1 MSSVEKVLLKVA
13 EARPWDVGKNIVRLD
28 GYAMARL
35 GLTVADVVEVKGKK
49 TVVATVASPYPEDL
63 GQNTIRMDALLRK
76 AAEVKLGDLVSV
88 KKTRVNLAQRVIL
101 APLERELRVS
111 PQLIEYVKK
120 YLYATPLCRGSIVEV
135 PLMRTS
141 LKFIVV
147 ATSPAGAV
155 QVDETTDLSIRPKPE
170 YPELAIPKVTYEDI
184 GGLEEA
190 KRKVRE
196 MVELPLKY
204 PEIFERLGVEPP
216 KGVLFYGPPG
226 TGKTLLAKA
235 LANETGAY
243 FIAINGPEIISKYYG
258 ESEAKLREIFEQA
271 KKNAPAIIF
280 IDEIDAIAPKR
291 EEVGEVERRI
301 VAQLL
306 TLMDGLEE
314 RGQVVVIAA
323 TNRINDVD
331 PALRRPGR
339 FDREIYFP
347 VPDKKARKEILMI
360 HTRNMP
366 LADDV
371 NLDEIADMTHGYT
384 GADLAALCREAAMIA
399 LRRIIPRIDFSKRE
413 LSPEILSEV
422 KVTRSDFI
430 KALGEVQP
438 TALREVYVEIPEV
451 RWEDIGG
458 LEKVKQM
465 VREAVEWPIKHPEF
479 FKEMGIDPPKG
490 VLLYG
495 PPGCGK
501 TLLAKAAATESG
513 ANFISIKGPEILS
526 KWVGESEKA
535 VREIFARAKQV
546 APCIVFFDEID
557 SIAPRRGTR
566 TDSGVTDRIVNQLLT
581 EMDGIEKLEGIVV
594 LAATNRPDIV
604 DPALLRPGR
613 FDRIIYVP
621 QPDYAARLE
630 ILKIHTRKMP
640 LDADVDLG
648 KIARITELY
657 SGADLAALCREA
669 AMTAL
674 REAGRPTK
682 VKMAHF
688 IKALQVVGPSL
699 TKEDLERY
707 EKIADEFK
715 RMFD

>member
-280 IDEIDAIAPKR
+280 IDEIDAIAPRR

>member
-155 QVDETTDLSIRPKPE
+155 QVDETSDLSIRPKPE

-640 LDADVDLG
+640 LD
-648 KIARITELY
+648 
-657 SGADLAALCREA
+657 
-669 AMTAL
+669 
-674 REAGRPTK
+674 
-682 VKMAHF
+682 
-688 IKALQVVGPSL
+688 
-699 TKEDLERY
+699 
-707 EKIADEFK
+707 
-715 RMFD
+715 